1 MTPDL
6 PIIPT
11 SKIKKKKLEKTR
23 IHKWTLFSL
32 CFITTLVVVSLIKA
46 YLPLLV
52 SALAMLFV
60 WSQMTKPI
68 AEIETKSTNDD
79 TNQLDLF
86 HRQYKIGRN
95 IRRSK
100 ENYVKRKIPKLHN
113 LDRFKK
119 KLKPA
124 ITFTLKKTREEVIML

>member
-6 PIIPT
+6 PIISS
-11 SKIKKKKLEKTR
+11 SKSQKKKLENSR
-23 IHKWTLFSL
+23 IQKWTFFSL

-68 AEIETKSTNDD
+68 AEIETKATNDD
-79 TNQLDLF
+79 SNQLNLF
-86 HRQYKIGRN
+86 HRQYKIGRKY
-95 IRRSK
+95 SK
-100 ENYVKRKIPKLHN
+100 IKNELHAKH
-113 LDRFKK
+113 DSKV
-119 KLKPA
+119 A
-124 ITFTLKKTREEVIML
+124 

>member
-6 PIIPT
+6 PIIAT
-11 SKIKKKKLEKTR
+11 SKIKKKKLEETR

-68 AEIETKSTNDD
+68 AEIETEARSEDS
-79 TNQLDLF
+79 NQLNLF
-86 HRQYKIGRN
+86 HKQYKIGRKY
-95 IRRSK
+95 SK
-100 ENYVKRKIPKLHN
+100 VKKVLQEKE
-113 LDRFKK
+113 DTQ
-119 KLKPA
+119 A
-124 ITFTLKKTREEVIML
+124 A

>member
-1 MTPDL
+1 MTTNL
-6 PIIPT
+6 PIFPSLH
-11 SKIKKKKLEKTR
+11 SKKRKKTA
-23 IHKWTLFSL
+23 ISVSKWTVFSL
-32 CFITTLVVVSLIKA
+32 CFITTLVVVSLIQA

-86 HRQYKIGRN
+86 HRQYKIGRKY
-95 IRRSK
+95 SK
-100 ENYVKRKIPKLHN
+100 IKRELHEKE
-113 LDRFKK
+113 DSKV
-119 KLKPA
+119 A
-124 ITFTLKKTREEVIML
+124 

>member
-6 PIIPT
+6 PIIPS
-11 SKIKKKKLEKTR
+11 SKSKKKKLEKSI

-60 WSQMTKPI
+60 WSQMTKPL
-68 AEIETKSTNDD
+68 AEIETKATNDD
-79 TNQLDLF
+79 STQLNLF
-86 HRQYKIGRN
+86 HRQYKIGRKY
-95 IRRSK
+95 SK
-100 ENYVKRKIPKLHN
+100 IKKELH
-113 LDRFKK
+113 DKEDSQV
-119 KLKPA
+119 A
-124 ITFTLKKTREEVIML
+124 